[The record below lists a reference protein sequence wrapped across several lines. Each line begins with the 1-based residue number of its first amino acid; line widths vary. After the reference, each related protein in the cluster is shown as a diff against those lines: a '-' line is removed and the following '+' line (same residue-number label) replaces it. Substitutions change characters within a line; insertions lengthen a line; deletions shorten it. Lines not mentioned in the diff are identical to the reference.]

1 MVGEKWLSEK
11 HFLKYYLMLFEIL
24 SDYLMLF
31 GSSVFFYLLTFFLL
45 FTKYICCLEKLYN
58 EDRASILEA
67 LRDLLF
73 KSKHRDASL

>member
-1 MVGEKWLSEK
+1 MSEK

-24 SDYLMLF
+24 SDAIWFFCFLLF
-31 GSSVFFYLLTFFLL
+31 ANLFLL